1 MSDGWPEAGDSGHG
15 SRTPTTAADGGADV
29 REQFRPDD
37 HPTDHFLLTTVVGSY
52 PKPKWL
58 NRSEDL
64 VGDEEYDFDEEH
76 LQEAHDD
83 AARLITK
90 EHERAGLDVVC
101 DGEMRRNEMVEY
113 FAHRIDGYEF
123 NGPVKVWGHNY
134 FDKPSVVDEVSYGE
148 QWLVEEFEFTSGVAA
163 RPVKVPITGPYTLAN
178 WSFNEHYE
186 DEETLAYELADLV
199 NEEIEALVDAG
210 ARYIQIDEPALAT
223 TPDDHAIVGECLE
236 RIVDGVSASGA
247 NGGSSGTDGVPA
259 DVRLGLHVCY
269 GDYSR
274 IYPEVL
280 DFPVHEFDLEL
291 ANGDYEQVPVF
302 QDPEFTKDLALGV
315 VDAHTAEVEPVEVI
329 KENIKK
335 GFEIVPPERLTISP
349 DCGLKLLPREIAYG
363 KMENMVRAAREVER
377 ELDAGEVDV
386 GFAATPADD

>member
-1 MSDGWPEAGDSGHG
+1 MSDWPEVGDDDRDG
-15 SRTPTTAADGGADV
+15 RDTREAVPATAPDGGVDV

-58 NRSEDL
+58 NRADDL
-64 VGDEEYDFDEEH
+64 VEDDDYDFDEGH
-76 LQEAHDD
+76 LHEAHDD
-83 AARLITK
+83 AARLITE

-148 QWLVEEFEFTSGVAA
+148 QWLVEEFEFTSGVAQ

-236 RIVDGVSASGA
+236 RIVD
-247 NGGSSGTDGVPA
+247 DVPA

-274 IYPEVL
+274 IYPEIL
-280 DFPVHEFDLEL
+280 EFPVHEFDLEL

-349 DCGLKLLPREIAYG
+349 DCGLKLLPRDIAYG
-363 KMENMVRAAREVER
+363 KMENMVQAAREVEQ
-377 ELDAGEVDV
+377 ELDDGEIDV
-386 GFAATPADD
+386 GFAAPAADD